1 MHEFLRRVYPY
12 YDIVIWSQTA
22 WNWVEIK
29 LTELNML
36 MNADYKI
43 SFALDTTRMFRVVGM
58 VKGKP
63 KKHKVK
69 ALALIWAKF
78 PQCKLRH
85 MLSDRVGLTRFE

>member
-1 MHEFLRRVYPY
+1 MHEFLAQVYPH

-36 MNADYKI
+36 FNPNYSI
-43 SFALDTTRMFRVVGM
+43 CFALDTSRMFRVVGI
-58 VKGKP
+58 VNGKP

-69 ALALIWAKF
+69 PLGLIWAKF
-78 PQCKLRH
+78 PQCKQP
-85 MLSDRVGLTRFE
+85 